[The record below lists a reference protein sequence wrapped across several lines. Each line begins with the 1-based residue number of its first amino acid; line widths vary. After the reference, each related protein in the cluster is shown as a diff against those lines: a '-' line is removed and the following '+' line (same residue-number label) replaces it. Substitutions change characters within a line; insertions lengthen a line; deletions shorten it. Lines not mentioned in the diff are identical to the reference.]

1 MVDFL
6 LIGRPLAGVEWEEG
20 VVEEAFLP
28 VAGCLWSD
36 RWAPGW
42 VLGFV
47 LLRVFDLRRRSVF
60 SGIFLVRLAG
70 LSGFGPALERIGFC

>member
-1 MVDFL
+1 MGFRMVDFL
-6 LIGRPLAGVEWEEG
+6 LIGRLLAGVGFREEG

-28 VAGCLWSD
+28 VADYLWSG

-47 LLRVFDLRRRSVF
+47 LL
-60 SGIFLVRLAG
+60 
-70 LSGFGPALERIGFC
+70 

>member
-6 LIGRPLAGVEWEEG
+6 PIGRLLMDVVQEE

-28 VAGCLWSD
+28 VAGCLLSG

-42 VLGFV
+42 GLEFV
-47 LLRVFDLRRRSVF
+47 LLLVFDL
-60 SGIFLVRLAG
+60 
-70 LSGFGPALERIGFC
+70 

>member
-1 MVDFL
+1 MVGFL
-6 LIGRPLAGVEWEEG
+6 LIGRLLAGVEWEEG

-28 VAGCLWSD
+28 VVGCLLSD

-47 LLRVFDLRRRSVF
+47 LLWFFDL
-60 SGIFLVRLAG
+60 
-70 LSGFGPALERIGFC
+70 

>member
-1 MVDFL
+1 MVNFL
-6 LIGRPLAGVEWEEG
+6 PIGRLLVGVEWEEG

-42 VLGFV
+42 VLGCV
-47 LLRVFDLRRRSVF
+47 LLLVF
-60 SGIFLVRLAG
+60 G
-70 LSGFGPALERIGFC
+70 L